1 MNGHGHIF
9 GDGHFQ
15 NHAMLASIFRHI
27 RDAVCD
33 GLARAADGNGLA
45 VERDFSGI
53 GGGDAEKDARQFC
66 APRADKPGEAD
77 DLTGVEVEVE
87 RLDQN
92 LKELLLDIAWEVGL
106 DNLTVI
112 SPLIYT
118 RDEIENSPHRS
129 SPIIK
134 IIAQEG
140 VRV

>member
-1 MNGHGHIF
+1 MEEKDMSIAMELKKRLSALVQLVDFCVF
-9 GDGHFQ
+9 G
-15 NHAMLASIFRHI
+15 SR
-27 RDAVCD
+27 
-33 GLARAADGNGLA
+33 AR
-45 VERDFSGI
+45 
-53 GGGDAEKDARQFC
+53 GDADEYS
-66 APRADKPGEAD
+66 
-77 DLTGVEVEVE
+77 DLDVFVEVE

-92 LKELLLDIAWEVGL
+92 LKERLLDIAWEVGL